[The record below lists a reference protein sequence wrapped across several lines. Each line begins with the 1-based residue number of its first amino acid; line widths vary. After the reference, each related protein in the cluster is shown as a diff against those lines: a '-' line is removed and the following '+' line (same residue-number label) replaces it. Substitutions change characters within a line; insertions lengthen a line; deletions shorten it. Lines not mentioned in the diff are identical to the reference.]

1 MNLKYAAVVL
11 CIAVLAALFGVFYY
25 NQVYLSEIN
34 FNFYID
40 EGTQPIEGNVYLNG
54 VLLGFAENGVL
65 PLKKDGIVPGFL
77 YFAGEYQGR
86 NFNFSYGIYG
96 SDLKKHDLNFIVR
109 PDKLNSFTLNF
120 YISETGDPING
131 GVYLN
136 NKYLGNA
143 ERGMLELSVSRLFPG
158 TITLNGT
165 YEEKNFEF
173 YFGFRKEDLGYFQK
187 NFVIPEQ
194 RMNDEVFDSS
204 KLNAGKIESAVFD
217 LVNDERKK
225 QEIKQLKWN
234 EKVSGVARGYS
245 ESMSVSGFHHKDAEG
260 WDVKDR
266 LKEDNIFYS
275 LAGEN
280 LFLAENLN
288 SRMNEYDIA
297 KMAVEGWLKSPGHR
311 SLVLDI
317 DELYSDAG
325 AGAYC
330 MEKYCYVALNFISA
344 EKSINYNIEL
354 DNCVFIRIY
363 DPVYPFDF
371 DVKVRLNLN
380 STKEIRAYIVS
391 NRSEFDSCLRRNT
404 INPVKDYKYVKVID
418 EILTAKKGYG
428 LLLESKEYSDISI
441 FIDYS
446 P

>member
-1 MNLKYAAVVL
+1 
-11 CIAVLAALFGVFYY
+11 
-25 NQVYLSEIN
+25 
-34 FNFYID
+34 
-40 EGTQPIEGNVYLNG
+40 
-54 VLLGFAENGVL
+54 
-65 PLKKDGIVPGFL
+65 
-77 YFAGEYQGR
+77 
-86 NFNFSYGIYG
+86 
-96 SDLKKHDLNFIVR
+96 
-109 PDKLNSFTLNF
+109 
-120 YISETGDPING
+120 
-131 GVYLN
+131 
-136 NKYLGNA
+136 
-143 ERGMLELSVSRLFPG
+143 MLELSVSRLFPG